1 MRKGG
6 QLSSEGPMS
15 LTVRYNCHAP
25 GETVITVRIGKRRR
39 LIFPRLRW
47 HNLSI
52 CLLLQRWRTKHTM
65 RWSGLGAK
73 RAAMLIS
80 PQLVDKAQA
89 RVAR

>member
-39 LIFPRLRW
+39 LLSLRLRW
-47 HNLSI
+47 YNLSI
-52 CLLLQRWRTKHTM
+52 CLLPQKWRTKHTM
-65 RWSGLGAK
+65 QWSGLGAK
-73 RAAMLIS
+73 RAVMLIS
-80 PQLVDKAQA
+80 PQLVDKGQD
-89 RVAR
+89 RVVR